1 MEGRGHD
8 AEAWRAA
15 SAAIRTDDG
24 SIAMCTGI
32 RFSDGQGSVYLARN
46 LDWTSGYGQQV
57 VLTPTGYAPRSP
69 FGAVPGIEHATIGM
83 GIVEED
89 TPLYFDCGNDAGLA
103 VAGLNFPGYAAY
115 APGPVEGSVNVAAYE
130 FPLWVCSQFASVDEV
145 EAALAHVVIVDKP
158 INDKYP
164 SSLLHWIVADGER
177 SIVVEHT
184 SEGMQVFDDDVDV
197 LTNQPGFA
205 WHHENLRNY
214 LNTSPEFPPET
225 ELGRAR
231 LTPFGSGSHMRG
243 IPGDYYSPSRF
254 VRAAYVNAHYPTK
267 GTEAENVS
275 RAFHTLQQ
283 VAMVDGCAA
292 MGSGEFEITVYT
304 GLFSSSTATY
314 YWNTYDDPA
323 IHSVAMA
330 DHPVDGEKLVLA

>member
-1 MEGRGHD
+1 
-8 AEAWRAA
+8 
-15 SAAIRTDDG
+15 
-24 SIAMCTGI
+24 MCTGI

-69 FGAVPGIEHATIGM
+69 FGAVRSVKHATIGM
-83 GIVEED
+83 GIVEEG

-115 APGPVEGSVNVAAYE
+115 APGPVDGKVNVAAYE
-130 FPLWVCSQFASVDEV
+130 FPLWVSAQFASVDEV
-145 EAALAHVVIVDKP
+145 EAALDDVVIVDRP

-164 SSLLHWIVADGER
+164 SSLLHWIVADASR
-177 SIVVEHT
+177 AIVVEHT

-214 LNTSPEFPPET
+214 LNTSPEFPAET
-225 ELGRAR
+225 ALGRAR

-254 VRAAYVNAHYPTK
+254 VRAAYVNDHYPAKT
-267 GTEAENVS
+267 TEDENVS

-292 MGSGEFEITVYT
+292 MGSGDFEITIYT
-304 GLFSSSTATY
+304 GLFSSRTSTY

-323 IHSVAMA
+323 IRSVAMA
-330 DHPVDGEKLVLA
+330 DHATGGTELVLA